1 MLRQCRLGNRS
12 FDHWELLGTNGVSA
26 DLSWTQR
33 TEQRYVRRW
42 DRCSISQQ
50 PFQYHLQARQRI
62 AAISYWPRFS
72 DRVQCR
78 MGNIEQHWRWW
89 TVCRRP
95 LSHCTTETGMY
106 DKYCFSSHWIVASYG
121 RTANRPRVILFIS
134 LESTVSFIMNL
145 HFYFSFLVALS
156 LQDQPETPQEEL
168 TNPTTM
174 TNDKTT
180 QEFLEYSLLF
190 QTFKW
195 SFH

>member
-1 MLRQCRLGNRS
+1 
-12 FDHWELLGTNGVSA
+12 
-26 DLSWTQR
+26 
-33 TEQRYVRRW
+33 
-42 DRCSISQQ
+42 
-50 PFQYHLQARQRI
+50 
-62 AAISYWPRFS
+62 
-72 DRVQCR
+72 
-78 MGNIEQHWRWW
+78 
-89 TVCRRP
+89 
-95 LSHCTTETGMY
+95 
-106 DKYCFSSHWIVASYG
+106 
-121 RTANRPRVILFIS
+121 
-134 LESTVSFIMNL
+134 MNL